1 MNFRAA
7 SLLVFTLAV
16 LPAVATAADKPRKT
30 EVSIAGDAFHVNG
43 KPTYEGR
50 KWKGHKIEGLLFN
63 SRMVQAT
70 FDDLNPKSVDQW
82 AYADTGKWDS
92 ERNTREFIA
101 ALPEYRRHGLLGVTL
116 NLQGGS
122 PQGYSQDQPWH
133 NSALR
138 EDGTLRDDY
147 LARLEKILDRLD
159 ELGMV
164 AILGVYYFGQDE
176 RMKDEAAV
184 IAGVDATVDWVLARG
199 YRNVLIEINNECNI
213 KYDHKILQPRRV
225 HELIERAKS
234 KTVNGRR
241 LLVGTSYGGGAVPQE
256 KVVRASDFL
265 LIHANGQTEKK
276 FGEQIRRT
284 REVEGYRPMP
294 VVCNEDDH
302 FDFDQD
308 RYNLLTA
315 VEAYVSWGYFDFR
328 RNPKKLAEGY
338 QSVPVDWGLS
348 SDRKRQFFGKIA
360 EMTGAE
366 AADEA
371 KSNSPK
377 ANAEPKP

>member
-1 MNFRAA
+1 MMLRAR
-7 SLLVFTLAV
+7 LPFVLIVVVFPTWA
-16 LPAVATAADKPRKT
+16 PGADKPRKT
-30 EVSIAGDAFHVNG
+30 EVSIVGEAFHING

-50 KWKGHKIEGLLFN
+50 QWKGHKIEGLLFN

-70 FDDLNPKSVDQW
+70 FDDLNPKTVEQW
-82 AYADTGKWDS
+82 TYPDTGKWDA

-122 PQGYSQDQPWH
+122 PQGYSKDQPWH
-133 NSALR
+133 NSALK

-147 LARLEKILDRLD
+147 MSRTEKILARLD

-184 IAGVDATVDWVLARG
+184 IAGVDVTVDWVLARG

-234 KTVNGRR
+234 KTVDGRR

-256 KVVRASDFL
+256 KVVRASDYV
-265 LIHANGQTEKK
+265 LIHANGQTESK
-276 FGEQIRRT
+276 FAEQIRRT

-302 FDFDQD
+302 FDFDQE
-308 RYNLLTA
+308 RYNLRTA
-315 VEAYVSWGYFDFR
+315 VERYVSWGYFDFR
-328 RNPKKLAEGY
+328 RNPKKLEEGY
-338 QSVPVDWGLS
+338 QSVPVNWGLS

-360 EMTGAE
+360 EMTGA
-366 AADEA
+366 AAAGDA
-371 KSNSPK
+371 KP
-377 ANAEPKP
+377 AEPKP

>member
-1 MNFRAA
+1 MMFR
-7 SLLVFTLAV
+7 LLGLFTIVLSS
-16 LPAVATAADKPRKT
+16 LPAVVTAADKPRQT
-30 EVSIAGDAFHVNG
+30 EVSIVGDAFHING

-82 AYADTGKWDS
+82 AYADTGKWDA
-92 ERNTREFIA
+92 ERNTNEFVA

-122 PQGYSQDQPWH
+122 PQGYSKDQPWH
-133 NSALR
+133 NSALK

-147 LARLEKILDRLD
+147 MARTEKILDRLD

-164 AILGVYYFGQDE
+164 AILGIYYFGQDE

-184 IAGVDATVDWVLARG
+184 IAGVDAAVDWVLARG
-199 YRNVLIEINNECNI
+199 YRNVVIEINNECNI

-234 KTVNGRR
+234 KTVDGRR

-265 LIHANGQTEKK
+265 LIHANGQTESK
-276 FGEQIRRT
+276 FAEQIRRT

-302 FDFDQD
+302 FDFDQE

-315 VEAYVSWGYFDFR
+315 VERYVSWGYFDFR
-328 RNPKKLAEGY
+328 RNPKKLDDGY
-338 QSVPVDWGLS
+338 QSVPVNWGLS

-366 AADEA
+366 AAVEPA
-371 KSNSPK
+371 AESKPV
-377 ANAEPKP
+377 EPKP